1 MLFSHLRWFIQRNGP
16 SPVTFLKEKEG
27 DKWGEGGSAL
37 FIASFFL
44 VVHTCPWS
52 ALFQEREWVVRH
64 SASLSVSLSFPAGVT
79 QCAWGAFSCLSSR
92 WGYPFSFES
101 LRTSSRCFLW
111 AAGEVHRSQ
120 SSVWRT
126 SHLVEWGNHW
136 EALGGRRL
144 QGACILRNIIKG
156 TNEKWRNNHAL
167 FRVWTMP
174 WVPVWNER

>member
-1 MLFSHLRWFIQRNGP
+1 MRGRRQCLVYCIFFPGCAHL
-16 SPVTFLKEKEG
+16 SLKCFAPG
-27 DKWGEGGSAL
+27 AW
-37 FIASFFL
+37 
-44 VVHTCPWS
+44 V
-52 ALFQEREWVVRH
+52 WVVRH

-174 WVPVWNER
+174 WVLVWNER